1 MKHCKVSRETRKST
15 APIKNIFNMQYVND
29 PGLPSVM
36 ASDMNSVNGLLTQD
50 NGASVMAS
58 DLNGVNGLL
67 TKDNGVSVMASDLNG
82 VNGLLTKDNP
92 HLVFM
97 HCVCHRLNLAVL

>member
-29 PGLPSVM
+29 PVLPSVM
-36 ASDMNSVNGLLTQD
+36 ASDMNSVNGLVTQD

-58 DLNGVNGLL
+58 DL
-67 TKDNGVSVMASDLNG
+67 SG